1 MLDLDKWIEVWH
13 TLTANKIRT
22 FMTGFGVFWGI
33 FMLFI
38 LLGLGNSFEGGLLK
52 GVGGFATNSCFFFPK
67 ITSEPYKGFRKGRT
81 WYMNNRD
88 VVIIKEKSKALEYIS
103 PMLFGGSKPKNIVFG
118 RKTVSGQVVGVYPEN
133 FKIQT
138 QTVLAGRLLNEID
151 IETDRK
157 VTIIGKTIAE
167 SLFST
172 PEEALGNNIR
182 INGIYFNV
190 IGVVQPN
197 SEAQIGADS
206 ETTTFIPFTTMQK
219 AFKQGDLIHFLG
231 ATAKEGYSTDA
242 LEDEIK
248 AILKANH
255 SIAPSDEKAV
265 RCFNIGREFE
275 TFNNLFLG
283 VSSLMWIVGIGT
295 LFSGI
300 IGVANIMLVVVKERT
315 REIGVRR
322 ALGAKPIT
330 ILSQIMS
337 ESFVLTF
344 IAGFLGLFSGVVV
357 LEVISLIMEDMTE
370 DMFLIPPFIS
380 FKVAIVALIIIMV
393 SGLIAGLIPSLR
405 ALKIKAIDAIRD
417 E

>member
-1 MLDLDKWIEVWH
+1 MFDLDKWIEVWH
-13 TLTANKIRT
+13 TLTANKIRS

-38 LLGLGNSFEGGLLK
+38 LLGLGNSFEGGMLK
-52 GVGGFATNSCFFFPK
+52 GVGGFATNSCFFSSK
-67 ITSEPYKGFRKGRT
+67 ATSEPYKGFRKGRT

-88 VVIIKEKSKALEYIS
+88 IVLIKEKAKSLEYIS
-103 PMLFGGSKPKNIVFG
+103 PMLFGQSTSKNIVFG
-118 RKTVSGQVVGVYPEN
+118 RKTVSAQVIGVYPEN

-138 QTVLAGRLLNEID
+138 QTVLAGRLFNEID
-151 IETDRK
+151 LETDRK
-157 VTIIGKTIAE
+157 VTIIGKTVAE

-182 INGIYFNV
+182 INGIYFSV

-197 SEAQIGADS
+197 SEAQIGGDS
-206 ETTTFIPFTTMQK
+206 ETSTFIPFTTMQK
-219 AFKQGDLIHFLG
+219 AFKQGDRIHFLG
-231 ATAKEGYSTDA
+231 ATAKNGYPTSV

-248 AILKANH
+248 AILKSNH
-255 SIAPSDEKAV
+255 SIAANDEKAV
-265 RCFNIGREFE
+265 RCFNMGKEFE

-283 VSSLMWIVGIGT
+283 VRTLMWIVGIGT
-295 LFSGI
+295 LFSGVV
-300 IGVANIMLVVVKERT
+300 GVTNIMLVVVKERT

-330 ILSQIMS
+330 ILTQIMS

-344 IAGFLGLFSGVVV
+344 VAGFLGLFLGVVV
-357 LEVISLIMEDMTE
+357 LEIISLLMQDMTS

-380 FKVAIVALIIIMV
+380 FKVAIVALVIIMV
-393 SGLIAGLIPSLR
+393 SGLIAGLIPSIR
-405 ALKIKAIDAIRD
+405 ALGIKAIDAIRD